1 MQDDGSESTVDQRQ
15 SETATVR
22 LERCGTVLMT
32 TMMIVAANQAMLNYP
47 DKIQNGVKDGFTH
60 ALAHVKGSTRHDG
73 ITKGMVSVPREVHKE
88 MVKNFQVLFEVHQG
102 MDHFSTRVG
111 NKKFSRETINSLSV
125 PRDKRPARDV
135 PKSHMDFPQMLS
147 HAAKERLKLV
157 APAPAKGTTT
167 GGFEPTE
174 EERKKAEA
182 DVKHVAATG

>member
-1 MQDDGSESTVDQRQ
+1 MTHDEDLLHLMQDDGSESTVDQRQ
-15 SETATVR
+15 SETATV
-22 LERCGTVLMT
+22 L
-32 TMMIVAANQAMLNYP
+32 IVAANQAMLNYP